1 MSNKQSVLKFVLVAT
16 ICSLVLI
23 ACQAQSETPQ
33 SGDAN
38 TPTAE
43 NTEASSQATATQA
56 PAPAADGLVTIKNNQ
71 PAPGLATGWTV
82 SEDRL
87 DYVFTLQSDA
97 TFADGT
103 PVNADAVAANFNRW
117 FDPNDPAH
125 ASGPVDAWAAAFGGF
140 KGEKDDT
147 GKPKGVFDGI
157 EKEDNFKVLIHLN
170 RPFDALLATLA
181 QPDFAIASLASFKTP

>member
-23 ACQAQSETPQ
+23 ACQAQSATPQ
-33 SGDAN
+33 SEKAN

-43 NTEASSQATATQA
+43 NTEVSSQATATQA
-56 PAPAADGLVTIKNNQ
+56 PVVAEGLVTIKDNQ
-71 PAPGLATGWTV
+71 PAPGLAAGWTV

-87 DYVFTLQSDA
+87 DYVFTLKSDA

-103 PVNADAVAANFNRW
+103 PVNADAVVANFNRW

-140 KGEKDDT
+140 KGEKDEA
-147 GKPKGVFDGI
+147 GKPKGAFDGI
-157 EKEDNFKVLIHLN
+157 EKVDNFTVLIHLN
-170 RPFDALLATLA
+170 RPFDALLTTLA
-181 QPDFAIASLASFKTP
+181 QADFGIVSPASFKAQ